1 MYFTDDNSSTLD
13 LQVVMQDSYE
23 SEAKKT
29 KKHQAIWKD
38 FMFYCICLIALSL
51 FLLKFASHA
60 SASSNK

>member
-38 FMFYCICLIALSL
+38 FMFYCIWLIAV
-51 FLLKFASHA
+51 FTFPAIC
-60 SASSNK
+60 